1 MRHFI
6 KVVIISVLLL
16 FCVNGIQAQTSQ
28 TKIRQVSLENTEQF
42 SIVSKYVAGENYQIQ
57 VSLPVNYLSYDYAFP
72 VLYVLDGD
80 KSFGM
85 TKEIA
90 DWLMWFAEIRDI
102 IIVGISYGQGTDSW
116 WEKRERDYTHSN
128 DSLNAKGS
136 LKKTGGADN
145 FLRFVR
151 NELIP
156 VINKKYKA
164 LPDRNALMGIS
175 YGGMLASYVLFS
187 QPDLFKS
194 YIIIGPTLV
203 WNHGSILNMEK
214 RYFNDNKSL
223 NKMVYIA
230 YGSEDS
236 KGWVIN
242 PTEDFLKNIQMHNYE
257 GLKLTHQVL
266 EGETHIS
273 AYATALTHGLKILFR
288 R

>member
-1 MRHFI
+1 MRHLI
-6 KVVIISVLLL
+6 QAAIISFFL
-16 FCVNGIQAQTSQ
+16 FFFITGIKAQTTQ
-28 TKIRQVSLENTEQF
+28 TKIRQVSLENTEEF
-42 SIVSKYVAGENYQIQ
+42 SIASKYVAGENYQIQ
-57 VSLPVNYLSYDYAFP
+57 VSLPVNYLSYDYSFP

-102 IIVGISYGQGTDSW
+102 IVVGISYGQGTDSW

-164 LPDRNALMGIS
+164 LPDKNAIMGIS
-175 YGGMLASYVLFS
+175 YGGMLASYALFA

-203 WNHGSILNMEK
+203 WNHESILSMEK

-223 NKMVYIA
+223 NKTVYIA

-236 KGWVIN
+236 KGWVTK
-242 PTEDFLKNIQMHNYE
+242 PTEDFIKNIQLHNYE

-273 AYATALTHGLKILFR
+273 AYSTALTHGLKILFR